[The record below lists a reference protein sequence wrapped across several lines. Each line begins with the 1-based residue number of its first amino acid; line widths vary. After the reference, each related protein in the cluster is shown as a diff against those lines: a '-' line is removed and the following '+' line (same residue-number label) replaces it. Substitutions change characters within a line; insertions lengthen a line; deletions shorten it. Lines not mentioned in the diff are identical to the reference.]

1 MPRPS
6 AKDAYE
12 RRVNVF
18 RMGMRGLNKTVISRE
33 LGVSRQTITN
43 DFKWNRDHFSEMA
56 AHSDRNE
63 VVGEAIAKLEEMEK
77 EAMRQ
82 YEETENPHA
91 KNNFLLTALNAC
103 EKRIKMMMDTGI
115 LQRAAIDMNLNVD
128 YSKLTTEE
136 LLTKRNEVLT
146 RLRTFGVPSVS
157 EN

>member
-1 MPRPS
+1 MRPS
-6 AKDAYE
+6 AKESYE

-18 RMGMRGLNKTVISRE
+18 RMTMRGLNKTVIARE

-43 DFKWNRDHFSEMA
+43 DAKWNRDHFSEMA
-56 AHSDRNE
+56 AHADRNE
-63 VVGEAIAKLEEMEK
+63 VVGEAIAKLEEVEK

-91 KNNFLLTALNAC
+91 KNNFLLTAMNAC
-103 EKRIKMMMDTGI
+103 EKRIKMMMDTGLI
-115 LQRAAIDMNLNVD
+115 QRAALDMNLNVD

-136 LLTKRNEVLT
+136 LLAKRTEILT
-146 RLRTFGVPSVS
+146 HLRSSGVPGFG